1 MVSFHFKLLTPITLL
16 QNETDDNAELFEIY
30 YTHHIPKEELE
41 CFLNQF
47 YNMTPCE

>member
-1 MVSFHFKLLTPITLL
+1 MVSFNFKVLVPFTPLK
-16 QNETDDNAELFEIY
+16 NDTDNNSELYEIY

-41 CFLNQF
+41 CFLGQI